1 MGPWEVSQRAVND
14 SCQLRVV
21 DRDPVNPTEEPFSMS
36 IVLQS
41 LPSHAPRTAEG
52 VLAKV
57 NQLVATLRSRA
68 PETERFRRMHPD
80 NLRDLTEAGV
90 FRLAMPTDVG
100 GYQAD
105 DDIVAEVLAQISRGC
120 PSTGWMC
127 TIMALSNV
135 IPALLADEAADEI
148 YATPDLRISTTIA
161 PTGQA
166 VPVDGGYRVTG
177 QWTWNTAGIHSNWY
191 AASCVVPA
199 EEDAGL
205 RLMLLPTSDV
215 EHQDNWRS
223 AGMAGTATNSAAV
236 NDVFVPAARTIL
248 VPDLAEGRYPTR
260 RYSGFPYF
268 NRPFVMY
275 INVGSAP
282 ALLGMARGA
291 MDCFMQTLPK
301 RGPITYT
308 AWPKAAEAPL
318 LHHQLAK
325 AQYDLEAA
333 EMFTSRLTALYRG
346 VLDRPPTMMER
357 AQARAYIGHIASLSR
372 ACVNQLFEAS
382 SASQTMLAADI
393 QRYFR
398 DVNVLH
404 QHAAIQPNSGDEV
417 YGRVLAGLEP
427 NSEIV

>member
-1 MGPWEVSQRAVND
+1 MSAA
-14 SCQLRVV
+14 LR
-21 DRDPVNPTEEPFSMS
+21 
-36 IVLQS
+36 S
-41 LPSHAPRTAEG
+41 LPSHSPRTAEG
-52 VLAKV
+52 VLAQV
-57 NQLVATLRSRA
+57 NTMVDQLRA
-68 PETERFRRMHPD
+68 RAAETERLRRMHPD
-80 NLRDLTEAGV
+80 NLRELTEAGV
-90 FRLAMPTDVG
+90 FRLVMPTDIG

-105 DDIVAEVLAQISRGC
+105 DGIVAEVLAQISRGC

-127 TIMALSNV
+127 TIMIISNL

-148 YATPDLRISTTIA
+148 YATPELRITTTIA

-177 QWTWNTAGIHSNWY
+177 QWTWNTAGVHSNWFT
-191 AASCVVPA
+191 AACVVPG
-199 EEDAGL
+199 EEDLGL
-205 RLMLLPTSDV
+205 RATLMPTTDV

-223 AGMAGTATNSAAV
+223 AGMAGTATNITTV

-248 VPDLAEGRYPTR
+248 VQDLAEGRYPTR
-260 RYSGFPYF
+260 RYSHLPYF

-275 INVGSAP
+275 INAGSAP

-291 MDCFMQTLPK
+291 MDCFMQTLPT
-301 RGPITYT
+301 RGAITYT

-325 AQYDLEAA
+325 AQYDLDAA
-333 EMFTSRLTALYRG
+333 EMFTSRLTAMYRG
-346 VLDRPPTMMER
+346 VLLRAPTIIER

-382 SASQTMLAADI
+382 SASHTLLAADI

-398 DVNVLH
+398 DINVLH
-404 QHAAIQPNSGDEV
+404 QHAAIQPNSGDEA
-417 YGRVLAGLEP
+417 YGRVLTGLDP

>member
-1 MGPWEVSQRAVND
+1 MSAA
-14 SCQLRVV
+14 LR
-21 DRDPVNPTEEPFSMS
+21 
-36 IVLQS
+36 S
-41 LPSHAPRTAEG
+41 LPPHAPHTAEG
-52 VLAKV
+52 VLAQV
-57 NQLVATLRSRA
+57 NTMVDQLRARA
-68 PETERFRRMHPD
+68 PETERLRRMHPD

-90 FRLAMPTDVG
+90 FRLAMPTNVG

-105 DDIVAEVLAQISRGC
+105 DGIVAEVLAQISRGC

-127 TIMALSNV
+127 TIMMVSNV

-148 YATPDLRISTTIA
+148 YATPDLRITTTIA

-166 VPVDGGYRVTG
+166 VPVEGGYRVTG
-177 QWTWNTAGIHSNWY
+177 QWTWNTAGVHSNWFT
-191 AASCVVPA
+191 AACVVPG
-199 EEDAGL
+199 EEDSGL
-205 RLMLLPTSDV
+205 RAMLMPTTDV

-223 AGMAGTATNSAAV
+223 AGMVGTATNIATV
-236 NDVFVPAARTIL
+236 QNVFVPTARTIL
-248 VPDLAEGRYPTR
+248 VQDLAEGHYPTR
-260 RYSGFPYF
+260 RYSRVPYF

-275 INVGSAP
+275 INAGSAP

-291 MDCFMQTLPK
+291 MDCFMNTLPT

-308 AWPKAAEAPL
+308 AWTKAAEAPL

-333 EMFTSRLTALYRG
+333 EMFTSRLTAMYRR
-346 VLDRPPTMMER
+346 VLLRAPTIMER

-382 SASQTMLAADI
+382 SASHTLLSADI

-398 DVNVLH
+398 DINVLH
-404 QHAAIQPNSGDEV
+404 QHAAIQPNSGDEA
-417 YGRVLAGLEP
+417 YGRVLAGLDP

>member
-1 MGPWEVSQRAVND
+1 MSN
-14 SCQLRVV
+14 
-21 DRDPVNPTEEPFSMS
+21 EEPFHMS
-36 IVLQS
+36 VVLNG
-41 LPSHAPRTAEG
+41 LPSHAVHTAEG
-52 VLAKV
+52 VLAQV
-57 NQLVATLRSRA
+57 NTLVDRLRARA
-68 PETERFRRMHPD
+68 PETERLRRMHPD

-90 FRLAMPTDVG
+90 CRLAMPTDVG

-127 TIMALSNV
+127 TIMAISNV

-148 YATPDLRISTTIA
+148 YATQDLRVTTAIA

-177 QWTWNTAGIHSNWY
+177 QWTWNTAGVHSNWF
-191 AASCVVPA
+191 AAACVVPG
-199 EEDAGL
+199 EEESGL
-205 RLMLLPTSDV
+205 RVMLLPTTEV
-215 EHQDNWRS
+215 THQDNWRA
-223 AGMAGTATNSAAV
+223 AGMSGTATNISAV
-236 NDVFVPAARTIL
+236 NEVFVPAARTIA
-248 VPDLAEGRYPTR
+248 VKDLAEGTYAKR
-260 RYSGFPYF
+260 RYSYLPYF

-275 INVGSAP
+275 INAGSAP

-301 RGPITYT
+301 RGAITYT
-308 AWPKAAEAPL
+308 AWPKAAEATL

-333 EMFTSRLTALYRG
+333 EMFTNRLTALYRG
-346 VLDRPPTMMER
+346 ALDRTPTIMER

-382 SASQTMLAADI
+382 SASQTLLAADI

-398 DVNVLH
+398 DINVLH
-404 QHAAIQPNSGDEV
+404 QHAAIQPNSGDEA
-417 YGRVLAGLEP
+417 YGRVLAGLDP
-427 NSEIV
+427 NCDII

>member
-1 MGPWEVSQRAVND
+1 MSAA
-14 SCQLRVV
+14 LR
-21 DRDPVNPTEEPFSMS
+21 
-36 IVLQS
+36 S
-41 LPSHAPRTAEG
+41 LPPHAPHTAEG
-52 VLAKV
+52 VLAQV
-57 NQLVATLRSRA
+57 NTMVGQLRARA
-68 PETERFRRMHPD
+68 PETERLRRMHPD

-105 DDIVAEVLAQISRGC
+105 DGIVAEVLAQISRGC

-127 TIMALSNV
+127 TIMMVSNV

-148 YATPDLRISTTIA
+148 YATPDLRITTTIA

-166 VPVDGGYRVTG
+166 VPVEGGYRVTG
-177 QWTWNTAGIHSNWY
+177 QWTWNTAGVHSNWFT
-191 AASCVVPA
+191 AACVVPG
-199 EEDAGL
+199 EEDSGL
-205 RLMLLPTSDV
+205 RAMLMPTTDV

-223 AGMAGTATNSAAV
+223 AGMVGTATNIATV
-236 NDVFVPAARTIL
+236 QNVFVPTARTIL
-248 VPDLAEGRYPTR
+248 VQDLAEGHYPTR
-260 RYSGFPYF
+260 RYSRVPYF

-275 INVGSAP
+275 INAGSAP

-291 MDCFMQTLPK
+291 MDCFMNTLPT
-301 RGPITYT
+301 RGLITYT
-308 AWPKAAEAPL
+308 AWTKAAEAPL

-333 EMFTSRLTALYRG
+333 EMFTSRLTAMYRR
-346 VLDRPPTMMER
+346 VLLRAPTIMER

-382 SASQTMLAADI
+382 SASHTLLSADI

-398 DVNVLH
+398 DINVLH
-404 QHAAIQPNSGDEV
+404 QHAAIQPNSGDEA
-417 YGRVLAGLEP
+417 YGRVLAGLDP